1 MESSEHGGYYEKN
14 IIQYRPQEYYNL
26 RSQCLADFEE
36 QKISMEEGKTEE
48 EMDIIMWYLVEEGF
62 IDTETK
68 TLRQLE

>member
-1 MESSEHGGYYEKN
+1 MKRTSYNTGHKN
-14 IIQYRPQEYYNL
+14 IIIFGHSVL
-26 RSQCLADFEE
+26 LDFDE

>member
-14 IIQYRPQEYYNL
+14 IIQYRPQEYTIFGHSVL
-26 RSQCLADFEE
+26 LDFEE

>member
-1 MESSEHGGYYEKN
+1 MKRTSYNTGHK
-14 IIQYRPQEYYNL
+14 IITIFGHNVL
-26 RSQCLADFEE
+26 LDFEE

-62 IDTETK
+62 INTETK

>member
-1 MESSEHGGYYEKN
+1 MEITMKKTSYNTGHKN
-14 IIQYRPQEYYNL
+14 ITIFGHNVL
-26 RSQCLADFEE
+26 LDFGE

>member
-1 MESSEHGGYYEKN
+1 MEVIMKRTSYNTGHKN
-14 IIQYRPQEYYNL
+14 ITIFGHSVL
-26 RSQCLADFEE
+26 LDFDE
-36 QKISMEEGKTEE
+36 QKISMEECKTEE